1 MVDKRQQILDLVK
14 EYIIEKREAEK
25 WTPGE
30 DWVSY
35 SGPIFDEKEYT
46 AAIDSLLGEWLI
58 FGKKGREFELE
69 FAQHLGKKAGVL
81 TNSGSSANLLAV
93 SALKSKKWFNL
104 KEGAK
109 FITPVVCFPTTINP
123 LIQNGFVPVFVDVTL
138 PDLNLDLDQVE
149 KILDEDPDIRGI
161 MFAHV
166 LGNPPD
172 MDRLMFLVKKY
183 NLIFIEDACDALGS
197 YYDGKRLGSF
207 GTISTCSFFPA
218 HHMTM
223 GEGGFVATDS
233 TVKRMVLAS
242 YRDWGRACYCN
253 TAKPGSV
260 TSGTACGNRFQEW
273 LPGMKT
279 TTFDHRYVFDEIG
292 YNLKP
297 LDLAAAMGLEQIK
310 KLPMLDASRRK
321 NFNRLKEIFAPY
333 EDHFH
338 LPEPT
343 YKADPCWF
351 GFLLTLR
358 DGSSV
363 RRQEFVDFMESKKIQ
378 TRSYFTGLVL
388 AHPGYIHLA
397 KPYGILEKTFP
408 VAAKVTHDSFF
419 LGTFH
424 GLSEEKLNYIDACVK
439 EFFGRKLI

>member
-14 EYIIEKREAEK
+14 EYIIEKRQSER

-30 DWVSY
+30 DWISY
-35 SGPIFDEKEYT
+35 SGPTFDDTEYV
-46 AAIDSLLGEWLI
+46 AAIDSLLSEWLI

-69 FAQHLGKKAGVL
+69 FAQYLGKKAGVL

-93 SALKSKKWFNL
+93 SALKSRKWLNL
-104 KEGAK
+104 KSGTK

-149 KILDEDPDIRGI
+149 RLLEDDPEIRGI

-183 NLIFIEDACDALGS
+183 NLVFVEDACDALGS
-197 YYDGKRLGSF
+197 YYDGRLLGSF
-207 GTISTCSFFPA
+207 GTVSTCSFFPA

-233 TVKRMVLAS
+233 NVKRMVLAS

-260 TSGTACGNRFQEW
+260 TSGTACGNRFQKW

-310 KLPMLDASRRK
+310 KLPMLDEARRK
-321 NFNRLKEIFAPY
+321 NFKRLKEIFAPY
-333 EDHFH
+333 EDFFH

-343 YKADPCWF
+343 FKADPCWF
-351 GFLLTLR
+351 GFLLTIR
-358 DGSSV
+358 DGASI

-397 KPYGILEKTFP
+397 KDYGILERTFP

-419 LGTFH
+419 LGTYV
-424 GLSEEKLNYIDACVK
+424 GLTAEKLDYIEKCVK
-439 EFFGRKLI
+439 EFFRG